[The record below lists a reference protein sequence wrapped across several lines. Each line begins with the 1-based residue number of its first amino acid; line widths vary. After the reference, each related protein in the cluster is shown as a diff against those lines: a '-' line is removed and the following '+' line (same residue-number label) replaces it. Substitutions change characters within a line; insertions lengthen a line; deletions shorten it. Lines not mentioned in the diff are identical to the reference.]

1 MGRFIGQLGAYNRF
15 AKEVRKM
22 AKSNLRMTLDD
33 VCQAFR
39 EMGVPM
45 EKGRLA
51 DDIAAGVY
59 PFGRVAKVSPN
70 GRRTFDIW
78 RVDVEKF
85 LQSRIPTGMN

>member
-1 MGRFIGQLGAYNRF
+1 
-15 AKEVRKM
+15 M
-22 AKSNLRMTLDD
+22 ARSNLRMTLDD

-78 RVDVEKF
+78 RVDVERF
-85 LQSRIPTGMN
+85 LQSRIPTGIKTT

>member
-1 MGRFIGQLGAYNRF
+1 MSAKVQKVTNIFIER
-15 AKEVRKM
+15 KVSEV
-22 AKSNLRMTLDD
+22 AKSNLRMTLED

-39 EMGVPM
+39 EMGIPM

-59 PFGRVAKVSPN
+59 PFGRVAKVAPN

-78 RVDVEKF
+78 RVDVEQF
-85 LQSRIPTGMN
+85 LRSRIPTGI